1 MTKSELAT
9 FGMGCFWHSE
19 EAFRPLKGVVSTT
32 VGFMGGT
39 KENPAYEDVLTHTTG
54 HVEVVHIEF
63 DPEQITYEE
72 LLKVFWEK
80 HDPTQLDRQGPDVG
94 ENYRSVIFYHSPE
107 QKSTAEKSKEK
118 LMQSGRK
125 IVTAIE
131 PASTFWKA
139 EEYHQKY
146 LAKRGLST
154 CPI

>member
-1 MTKSELAT
+1 
-9 FGMGCFWHSE
+9 MGCFWHSQ
-19 EAFRPLKGVVSTT
+19 EAFRPLKGVISTT

-39 KENPAYEDVLTHTTG
+39 KENPSYEDVLTHTTG

-80 HDPTQLDRQGPDVG
+80 HDPTQLDRQGPDIG

-107 QKSTAEKSKEK
+107 QKSAAEKSKEK
-118 LMQSGRK
+118 LQKSGK
-125 IVTAIE
+125 YDKPIVTVIE
-131 PASTFWKA
+131 PASRFYKA